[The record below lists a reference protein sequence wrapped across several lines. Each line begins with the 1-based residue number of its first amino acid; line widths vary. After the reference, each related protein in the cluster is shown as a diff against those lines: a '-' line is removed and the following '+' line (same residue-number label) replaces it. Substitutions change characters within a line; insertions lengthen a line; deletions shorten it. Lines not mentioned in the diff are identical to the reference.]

1 MHGSQL
7 LRLAGER
14 VDVRADEERLSA
26 ASVHVQRAQPEAKEL
41 DATSHVIHIWPRP
54 LRLAR
59 RLVEKL
65 GGSGVDEPASEHGC
79 RRSAVGCGRVP
90 EGKVR

>member
-41 DATSHVIHIWPRP
+41 DATGNVIHS

-59 RLVEKL
+59 RLVETL